1 MANKQDV
8 EGALT
13 AVEITDH
20 LKLHSNKDHAWQI
33 QVRFVLVPSPP
44 DPSRAACSL
53 ALRPGVPLPLPITA
67 PPCWPQPCSAIS
79 GTGLNEGM
87 DWIAHTLRNKR

>member
-8 EGALT
+8 EGALS
-13 AVEITDH
+13 AVEITEA

-33 QVRFVLVPSPP
+33 Q
-44 DPSRAACSL
+44 
-53 ALRPGVPLPLPITA
+53 
-67 PPCWPQPCSAIS
+67 PCSAVN
-79 GTGLNEGM
+79 GKGLFEGM